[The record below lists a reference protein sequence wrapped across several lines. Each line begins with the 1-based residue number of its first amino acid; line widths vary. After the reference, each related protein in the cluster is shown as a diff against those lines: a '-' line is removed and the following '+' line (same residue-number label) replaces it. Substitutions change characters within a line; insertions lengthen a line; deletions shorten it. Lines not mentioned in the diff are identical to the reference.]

1 MLIPGLLAR
10 SPTVTPTVTVH
21 RNASFGG
28 SIWSA
33 HETNWFIK
41 YLGNFTSFELC
52 LEACRTW
59 HAQPG
64 AKCKAAEWYMANPSE
79 PRSQGCYARIDGL
92 NQTTGQPG
100 VISAQLAWP
109 CVTDEDC
116 SLNGVCRANGTCA
129 CDPQWGGADCG
140 ALRLLPAPKDGGTGT
155 WFASRNGSS
164 QWGGNPFRSPV
175 DGRYHVFAVEMTKS
189 CGIGDF
195 RTNSR
200 IVLASSASPLG
211 PYRFDAVWRAPF
223 AHTPRAWPG
232 ADGSLLVAYVGRQA
246 VPEVAQRDCR
256 RAAKPAYAP
265 PAHGGVGAAD
275 RGGVGAEVLA
285 ADLSYRGPQ
294 CVGLMVA
301 HSASGKL
308 SGPWTHNFVYDPS
321 VDEWYGALGLPGQQ
335 GAANG

>member
-1 MLIPGLLAR
+1 
-10 SPTVTPTVTVH
+10 
-21 RNASFGG
+21 
-28 SIWSA
+28 
-33 HETNWFIK
+33 
-41 YLGNFTSFELC
+41 
-52 LEACRTW
+52 
-59 HAQPG
+59 
-64 AKCKAAEWYMANPSE
+64 MANPSE